1 MTEESRMM
9 ASDCRW
15 EMGGGYW
22 SVLLNSSGV
31 EGKKE
36 KKSLGSAA
44 SERRMTDRVG
54 GIIWM
59 VWIRSRSASEGS
71 ASSRLHSGRY

>member
-1 MTEESRMM
+1 MTEESSMM
-9 ASDCRW
+9 LSDCRW

-36 KKSLGSAA
+36 KSLSARRRL
-44 SERRMTDRVG
+44 RRMTDRVG
-54 GIIWM
+54 GIISM
-59 VWIRSRSASEGS
+59 V
-71 ASSRLHSGRY
+71 